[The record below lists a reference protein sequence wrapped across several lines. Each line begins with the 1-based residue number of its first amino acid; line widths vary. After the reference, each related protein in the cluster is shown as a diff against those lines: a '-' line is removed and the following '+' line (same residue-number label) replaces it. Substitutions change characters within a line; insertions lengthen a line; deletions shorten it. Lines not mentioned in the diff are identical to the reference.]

1 MDRAIYL
8 CILVSA
14 SLFLS
19 SEPLPLQYEDL
30 EDLPG
35 IIPAQSPRKLV
46 KVEDSPGLSISIDAG
61 QDAASSKVSISG
73 YLQHIISDTE
83 RMTFHLSDYELKQ
96 AVGKYFGKDPDDA
109 FLHSPTPWNDL
120 YKTYGWDQVQTV
132 LVPVSHQIVGVTTNS
147 VAIKSQVFENHSSKS
162 ANFDVS
168 ISDTVSNTVTN
179 TWQTGGSLT
188 FGQTIKYEVG
198 FLGTGG
204 GGETSLSYSQSWGL
218 GGSKAQSQSVGST
231 SGVMV
236 TLDPHQSVKSVL
248 TATRG
253 VMKIRVQYNAYLIG
267 KTAINYGSTYKG
279 HHFWALA
286 IQNVMN
292 GGNIQNSVQSTEDIE
307 VGYYSNGK
315 ISLQDANTNEYL
327 ATHFL

>member
-19 SEPLPLQYEDL
+19 SEPMPLQFEDL

-35 IIPAQSPRKLV
+35 IIPAQMPHKLV
-46 KVEDSPGLSISIDAG
+46 EVEDSPGLSISIDAG
-61 QDAASSKVSISG
+61 KDAASSKVSISG

-83 RMTFHLSDYELKQ
+83 RMTFHLSDYQLKQ
-96 AVGKYFGKDPDDA
+96 AVGKYFGKNPDDA

-147 VAIKSQVFENHSSKS
+147 VAIKSQVFENYSSKS

-204 GGETSLSYSQSWGL
+204 GGETSLSYSQSWGV
-218 GGSKAQSQSVGST
+218 GGSKSQSQSVGSS

-236 TLDPHQSVKSVL
+236 TLDPQQSVKSVL

-253 VMKIRVQYNAYLIG
+253 VMKIRVKYNAYLIG
-267 KTAINYGSTYKG
+267 KAAINYGSTYKG

-315 ISLQDANTNEYL
+315 ITLHDANTNEHL